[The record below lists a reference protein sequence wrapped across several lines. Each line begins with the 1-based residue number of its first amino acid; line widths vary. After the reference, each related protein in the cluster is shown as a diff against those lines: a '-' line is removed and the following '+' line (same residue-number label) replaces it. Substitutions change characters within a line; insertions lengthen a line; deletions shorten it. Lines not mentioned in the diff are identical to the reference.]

1 MTTVKVVLRAA
12 DLSEVGLFSGLPGNA
27 LEAIVSCSQVRRYAR
42 GQMALE
48 QGTRSGEV
56 HVVVSG
62 AFKACTLTEGG
73 SAVTLALIGR
83 REVFGEMA
91 FLDGGEHSVNVTAL
105 ATSYT
110 QCIGTTALD
119 AIVEA
124 HPSVRNYL
132 ARLLTARLR
141 RLSTVSERMVIED
154 VSARLARQLLDL
166 SERFGTADSGGT
178 RIMLDLPQQEL
189 AELVGATRERVN
201 RVLMSWTKK
210 GLIARQGR
218 QIVVLSR
225 PELSRCT
232 GLTA

>member
-1 MTTVKVVLRAA
+1 MTHSKVVLRATDLA
-12 DLSEVGLFSGLPGNA
+12 DVGLFSGLSVTA
-27 LEAIVSCSQVRRYAR
+27 LEAIIGCSQVRRFSR
-42 GQMALE
+42 GQVALE

-56 HVVVSG
+56 HVVISG
-62 AFKACTLTEGG
+62 AFKACTVTEGG

-83 REVFGEMA
+83 KEVFGEMA
-91 FLDGGEHSVNVTAL
+91 FLDGGAHSVNVTAL

-110 QCIGTTALD
+110 QCIGTAALD

-132 ARLLTARLR
+132 ARLLAARLR
-141 RLSTVSERMVIED
+141 RLSSVSERMVAED

-166 SERFGTADSGGT
+166 SERFGVADSGGT

-201 RVLMSWTKK
+201 RVLVSWTKQ
-210 GLIARQGR
+210 GLIAREGKQV
-218 QIVVLSR
+218 ILLSR
-225 PELSRCT
+225 PDLSRCA
-232 GLTA
+232 GLSP